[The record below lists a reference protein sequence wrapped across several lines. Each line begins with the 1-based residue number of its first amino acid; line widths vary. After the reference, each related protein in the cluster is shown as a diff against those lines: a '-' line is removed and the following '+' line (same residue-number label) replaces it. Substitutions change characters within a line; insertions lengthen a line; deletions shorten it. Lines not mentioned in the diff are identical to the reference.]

1 LSSIANSFTN
11 GRSLRKREGRG
22 PGEIAAACPGAGD
35 VERDDGEE
43 SPEDADRGTCGW
55 ESERERER
63 VGERARARV
72 HATKREKEG
81 IILSLTL
88 SLALSL
94 LPLLST
100 LVFGTMLLE
109 ERRQ

>member
-1 LSSIANSFTN
+1 
-11 GRSLRKREGRG
+11 
-22 PGEIAAACPGAGD
+22 
-35 VERDDGEE
+35 
-43 SPEDADRGTCGW
+43 
-55 ESERERER
+55 
-63 VGERARARV
+63 V